1 MGVEGRGRARPSEV
15 PAVHVL
21 LLSQPRGFSSD
32 LDISRTRFI
41 PPAGP
46 GSAAPEPCG
55 TGTASGEHP

>member
-1 MGVEGRGRARPSEV
+1 MGAEGRGQAQPSEV
-15 PAVHVL
+15 WDVHVL

-32 LDISRTRFI
+32 LDISRARSI

-55 TGTASGEHP
+55 TGTGLGKHP